1 MKIKKFNSSKEK
13 SSIEDILDI
22 KYCTHLV
29 IIKLCCK
36 TQLIQDIG
44 LREKYRVSDLIK
56 KLKLKNILQ
65 KNLNI

>member
-22 KYCTHLV
+22 KYRTHLV

-44 LREKYRVSDLIK
+44 LR
-56 KLKLKNILQ
+56 KNIEFL
-65 KNLNI
+65 I